1 MLLLKSIVNF
11 IKNRKII
18 VFLISI
24 IIFALPLILIHILFK
39 YDACNPWFEA
49 EWTARELL
57 AYIAGFEALLGTIIL
72 GLITVYQTQ
81 KAQEINEKL
90 AQENNFL
97 QKISIQRLFPLLKVD
112 SVHVLD
118 SSKVSHRYSKSENIV
133 TVSETI
139 TMYKRDIQIRANIMA
154 QKQNDLFEKEIQLS
168 LKNISESTIRQITV
182 DKIEFSRF
190 RINNEVVEKTQCV
203 GSDKYKTISGLFL
216 PNDILNV
223 TVKVYFDDVRYKKF
237 WECDDDNIIGAFDM
251 CLYLTNTSI
260 TGITYQEKIYIDK
273 AVGFKEKIMYKAY
286 EDDNN
291 DINT

>member
-1 MLLLKSIVNF
+1 MKSIVNF
-11 IKNRKII
+11 IKNHKII

-49 EWTARELL
+49 EWTAGELL

-81 KAQEINEKL
+81 KAQEVNEKL
-90 AQENNFL
+90 AQENNYL
-97 QKISIQRLFPLLKVD
+97 QKISVQRLLPLLKVESVCIFD
-112 SVHVLD
+112 SG
-118 SSKVSHRYSKSENIV
+118 KVSPRYSKNENIV
-133 TVSETI
+133 TVSESI
-139 TMYKRDIQIRANIMA
+139 TKHKREIQIRAYITSQTQDEPFA
-154 QKQNDLFEKEIQLS
+154 KEIQIS
-168 LKNISESTIRQITV
+168 LKNISESIIRQMTV

-190 RINNEVVEKTQCV
+190 RINNEVVEQTQCI
-203 GSDKYKTISGLFL
+203 GLDKYKTISGLIL
-216 PNDILNV
+216 PNDNLDV
-223 TVKVYFDDVRYKKF
+223 TVTVYFNDVRYKNF
-237 WECDDDNIIGAFDM
+237 WECNDDNSVGAFDM

-286 EDDNN
+286 EDDNK
-291 DINT
+291 DINN